1 MTGRR
6 QCGET
11 PWARTTRPRPPGL
24 PTLRHC
30 VDRVLCCTYEWDHLT
45 QEAPSPKVCEKSPS
59 PAKVRSRLCIYHTQ
73 EIHTVFWMWRVSDL
87 LNCSFCD
94 NLEQII
100 CAVTFLNFYSLF
112 LDLEAVWVGGKIA
125 SMIKKKG
132 VASTPWTQSWGEAR
146 CVWWLAVMTEHW
158 RSPNKWKFAKKAIF
172 PCLELH
178 VITYNKAW
186 SHWLV

>member
-1 MTGRR
+1 MVPLQYLKFKRGK
-6 QCGET
+6 
-11 PWARTTRPRPPGL
+11 GL
-24 PTLRHC
+24 GHMAAQQESQT
-30 VDRVLCCTYEWDHLT
+30 DTVLCCTYEWDHLT

-94 NLEQII
+94 KNLEQII

-172 PCLELH
+172 PC
-178 VITYNKAW
+178 VWNCM
-186 SHWLV
+186 